1 MKVLH
6 VWYIACMMSIFVADR
21 LTKMW
26 ALASCAEECVLT
38 WWLSCQVMY
47 NRGISWSMFDS
58 DHDGQFLLVSA
69 LVLCITVLLTYYA
82 YDRYKQGKTIFAE
95 VAVIAGSISN
105 IVDRMIYA
113 GVVDFIVVHYK
124 GWVYPVFNIAD
135 MAIVIGVIYMMWQQ
149 WRDV

>member
-1 MKVLH
+1 MKMRN

-21 LTKMW
+21 LTKIW
-26 ALASCAEECVLT
+26 ALTYCTHECQLAR
-38 WWLSCQVMY
+38 WLSCQVMY

-58 DHDGQFLLVSA
+58 DHDGQFLLVSL
-69 LVLCITVLLTYYA
+69 LVLSITGLLAYYA

-95 VAVIAGSISN
+95 VVVIAGSISN
-105 IVDRMIYA
+105 IVDRIIYA
-113 GVVDFIVVHYK
+113 GVVDFIMVHYR

-135 MAIVIGVIYMMWQQ
+135 MAIVMGVIYMMWQH